1 MCADCK
7 PEKKSQILHIRP
19 YPEQGENGLPK
30 RKPGLYQDSEPFG
43 QLGIGL
49 WGSHR
54 LGSSLITGSPT
65 QKLFV
70 SSNCLPKVRRWG
82 PAGWLSR

>member
-43 QLGIGL
+43 QTGDRSLGKSQAWIL
-49 WGSHR
+49 SHHWKPHTKA
-54 LGSSLITGSPT
+54 LCKF
-65 QKLFV
+65 KLFT
-70 SSNCLPKVRRWG
+70 
-82 PAGWLSR
+82 

>member
-30 RKPGLYQDSEPFG
+30 RKPGLYQDSEPFEPFG
-43 QLGIGL
+43 QTGDRSLGKSQAWIL
-49 WGSHR
+49 SHHWKPHTKA
-54 LGSSLITGSPT
+54 LCKF
-65 QKLFV
+65 KLFT
-70 SSNCLPKVRRWG
+70 
-82 PAGWLSR
+82 